1 MNTKY
6 YSSLNE
12 KELDKNK
19 KSIFLNSLGVILN
32 KLDENS
38 TLIFKKKS
46 EELQKNY
53 DRETSD
59 ILHFLEKKGDVY
71 SNVLKNYLNSLR
83 YNSSLD
89 FLFDIYEILN
99 KLSESQRNRRD
110 NKTIQRLISSVSSE
124 NPNSFVENSFEYRE
138 YIPKVLDM
146 EKFLEEKRKN
156 RF

>member
-1 MNTKY
+1 MNTAR

-19 KSIFLNSLGVILN
+19 KSTFLNSLGVILN
-32 KLDENS
+32 KLDDNS
-38 TLIFKKKS
+38 ASIFKKKS
-46 EELQKNY
+46 EELQKKY

-59 ILHFLEKKGDVY
+59 ILHFLEKKGDIY
-71 SNVLKNYLNSLR
+71 SNILKNYLDNIK

-99 KLSESQRNRRD
+99 KLSKNQRNRRE
-110 NKTIQRLISSVSSE
+110 NKTIQRLISSISSE
-124 NPNSFVENSFEYRE
+124 NPNSFRDNNFEYRE